1 MNILNDEDIYDFG
14 RAEIDKFEERL
25 NDCERRNKALRERIA
40 LLQAEVKAKIGR

>member
-25 NDCERRNKALRERIA
+25 NDCERRNKALRERIVV
-40 LLQAEVKAKIGR
+40 LQTEVKAKN